1 MFKRTKTD
9 YFPPS
14 FSMRSLFIIF
24 SSVIVTA
31 NASYAEPAKINH
43 QANQRDL
50 NWFHPF
56 ITLSGGVAVA
66 KTGHSQTLNM
76 EGDFTTY
83 QYTPSH
89 DHSNRML
96 WGGSIGTE
104 VPINS
109 LWALQLG
116 ISYYRPNNFSSS
128 GILIQGVDEQSADE
142 FTYNYKIKS
151 SQLFFE
157 GKLLHSVKQ
166 IFHPYVSLGLGAAFN
181 NASNYQTSVPPF
193 LTFTPEFEDHKTTN
207 FAYSLG
213 LGIDMDLGKNWR
225 LGFGYRYVGLGE
237 ANLDEGMLDV
247 IPFTSTLTLP
257 HLYMQ
262 EAIVQLSYLI

>member
-1 MFKRTKTD
+1 MFQRTKTD
-9 YFPPS
+9 CFSPFAIRS
-14 FSMRSLFIIF
+14 FFIIY
-24 SSVIVTA
+24 SSVIMTA
-31 NASYAEPAKINH
+31 HASYADQAKITH
-43 QANQRDL
+43 PSNQGNL

-56 ITLSGGVAVA
+56 FTLSGGVAVA

-76 EGDFTTY
+76 DGDFTTY
-83 QYTPSH
+83 QYTPRH
-89 DHSNRML
+89 DHSNRTL
-96 WGGSIGTE
+96 WGGAIGTE

-128 GILIQGVDEQSADE
+128 GILLQGIDEQSADE

-157 GKLLHSVKQ
+157 GKLLHSVKT
-166 IFHPYVSLGLGAAFN
+166 IFHPYASLGLGAAFN
-181 NASNYQTSVPPF
+181 QASNYQTSVPPF

-213 LGIDMDLGKNWR
+213 LGIDMDLCKNWR
-225 LGFGYRYVGLGE
+225 LGVGYRYVGLGE

-262 EAIVQLSYLI
+262 EAMVQISYLI